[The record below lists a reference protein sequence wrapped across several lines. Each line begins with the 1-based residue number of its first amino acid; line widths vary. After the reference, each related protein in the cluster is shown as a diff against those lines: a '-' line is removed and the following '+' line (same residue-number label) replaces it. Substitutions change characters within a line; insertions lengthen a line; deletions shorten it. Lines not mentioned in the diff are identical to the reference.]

1 MLFVCLDRGLGGS
14 SDKHKSYYVGQGRH
28 NVPRYLDVHKNVKGV
43 KLKDVAE
50 AHAKDLKVQGK
61 YGVNFQRYWLDEKQ
75 GTIFC
80 LSDAPN
86 KEAIAKAHKEAHGL
100 LPSETFEVQEGS

>member
-1 MLFVCLDRGLGGS
+1 M
-14 SDKHKSYYVGQGRH
+14 
-28 NVPRYLDVHKNVKGV
+28 PRYLDINRDVKGV

-50 AHAKDLKVQGK
+50 AYAKDPRVQGK
-61 YGVNFQRYWLDEKQ
+61 YGVNFQKYWLDEGK

-86 KEAIAKAHKEAHGL
+86 REAITKAYGEAYGL
-100 LPSETFEVQEGS
+100 LPSETFEVQEGG

>member
-1 MLFVCLDRGLGGS
+1 M
-14 SDKHKSYYVGQGRH
+14 
-28 NVPRYLDVHKNVKGV
+28 PRYLDVHKGLKGV

-61 YGVNFQRYWLDEKQ
+61 SGVDFQRYWLDEEQ

-80 LSDAPN
+80 LSDAPDS
-86 KEAIAKAHKEAHGL
+86 EAISKAHKEAHGL
-100 LPSETFEVQEGS
+100 LPSETYKVQEGS

>member
-1 MLFVCLDRGLGGS
+1 
-14 SDKHKSYYVGQGRH
+14 
-28 NVPRYLDVHKNVKGV
+28 VPRYLDIHRDIKGV

-61 YGVNFQRYWLDEKQ
+61 YGVNSQKYWLDEEK

-86 KEAIAKAHKEAHGL
+86 REAIAKAHGEAHGL
-100 LPSETFEVQEGS
+100 LPSETFQVQEGS

>member
-1 MLFVCLDRGLGGS
+1 LHSWAGAWADRPTNVSHITLV
-14 SDKHKSYYVGQGRH
+14 KTAH

>member
-1 MLFVCLDRGLGGS
+1 MGL
-14 SDKHKSYYVGQGRH
+14 
-28 NVPRYLDVHKNVKGV
+28 VPRYIDVHKGMKGV

-50 AHAKDLKVQGK
+50 AHAKDLRVQGK
-61 YGVNFQRYWLDEKQ
+61 YGVNFQRYWLDEKE

-86 KEAIAKAHKEAHGL
+86 REAISKAHKEAHGL

>member
-1 MLFVCLDRGLGGS
+1 M
-14 SDKHKSYYVGQGRH
+14 
-28 NVPRYLDVHKNVKGV
+28 PRYIDVHKDMKGV

-61 YGVNFQRYWLDEKQ
+61 YGVKFQMYWLDEKQ

-86 KEAIAKAHKEAHGL
+86 RDAITKAHKEAHGL
-100 LPSETFEVQEGS
+100 LPQETFEVQEGK

>member
-1 MLFVCLDRGLGGS
+1 MVAMP
-14 SDKHKSYYVGQGRH
+14 Q
-28 NVPRYLDVHKNVKGV
+28 YLDVHKGLKGT

-61 YGVNFQRYWLDEKQ
+61 YGVDFQRVWLDEKE

-80 LSDAPN
+80 LSNAPN
-86 KEAIAKAHKEAHGL
+86 REAIAKAHGEAHGL
-100 LPSETFEVQEGS
+100 LPAETHEVLEGS

>member
-1 MLFVCLDRGLGGS
+1 M
-14 SDKHKSYYVGQGRH
+14 
-28 NVPRYLDVHKNVKGV
+28 PRYLDVHKGLKGV

-61 YGVNFQRYWLDEKQ
+61 YGVDFQRYWLDEEQ

-80 LSDAPN
+80 LSDAPDS
-86 KEAIAKAHKEAHGL
+86 EAISKAHKEAHGL
-100 LPSETFEVQEGS
+100 LPSETYKVQEGS

>member
-1 MLFVCLDRGLGGS
+1 MLEDGDS
-14 SDKHKSYYVGQGRH
+14 MPKYI
-28 NVPRYLDVHKNVKGV
+28 DVHKGVKGV

-61 YGVNFQRYWLDEKQ
+61 YGVSFQKYWLDEKE

-86 KEAIAKAHKEAHGL
+86 REAIAKAHKEAHGL
-100 LPSETFEVQEGS
+100 LPSETFEVQEGM